1 MAVATSARIAIRTA
15 RDGDAAALA
24 DLSTQLGY
32 PLDAVEMS
40 RRLARVRAGA
50 GEVFIAE
57 DVHGHIVGWTHV
69 MPRVQLE
76 DGAFAELAGLVVDES
91 ARGSG
96 VGAALPT
103 AAEDWAR
110 AQGFASMRVRS
121 NVIRERAHRLYEREG
136 YARIKAQAVF
146 RKQLTK

>member
-1 MAVATSARIAIRTA
+1 
-15 RDGDAAALA
+15 
-24 DLSTQLGY
+24 
-32 PLDAVEMS
+32 
-40 RRLARVRAGA
+40 
-50 GEVFIAE
+50 
-57 DVHGHIVGWTHV
+57 

-91 ARGSG
+91 VRGSG
-96 VGAALPT
+96 VGAALLA

-121 NVIRERAHRLYEREG
+121 NVIRERAHRFYEREG

-146 RKQLTK
+146 RKPLAAE